1 MVHLEKLHDHKPRT
15 ENTYSEE
22 DLKKKYLKEEYAFNE
37 LIKDTKLIEQQQS
50 DIDSILQSIE
60 SLERSLGQ
68 ISSNLLKDIRTVD
81 KRAIELVQSL
91 KSEFFRVVNEK
102 SSKQDF

>member
-1 MVHLEKLHDHKPRT
+1 M
-15 ENTYSEE
+15 
-22 DLKKKYLKEEYAFNE
+22 KKKYLKEEYAFNE

-81 KRAIELVQSL
+81 KRAIELVQNL